1 MSELTDRLR
10 VEFRDEE
17 TRHIYADD
25 FLNTYIASQLKVLR
39 EDREWTQRQLAE
51 RAGMRQERIS
61 VLEDVNYEAWSVRT
75 LKRLARAFDLRLS
88 IKFESFGSFLTEFD
102 QFRRETLTR
111 PSFEDDPA
119 FSEGAIQAADAHA
132 NDFEVISERIIHL
145 ATPEPSNVLKF
156 EDFKQ
161 AQKWAGKEP
170 SNRDEQLTS
179 VAALSARA

>member
-1 MSELTDRLR
+1 MSELTNRLR

-39 EDREWTQRQLAE
+39 EDRNWTQRQLAE

-75 LKRLARAFDLRLS
+75 LKRLAQAFDLRLS

-102 QFRRETLTR
+102 QFRREILTR

-119 FSEGAIQAADAHA
+119 FSNEEIEAAAGA
-132 NDFEVISERIIHL
+132 NDFEVISSQIIRL
-145 ATPEPSNVLKF
+145 ATPEPSNVLNF
-156 EDFKQ
+156 QDFKQ
-161 AQKWAGKEP
+161 AQRWAGNEP
-170 SNRDEQLTS
+170 SKRDEQRTS
-179 VAALSARA
+179 VATLSAQA